1 MHPSPCHTPTIIAFS
16 SFTDLLFFFQTSL
29 HHLSQ
34 HKTDLFHINVEIHN
48 FLAELSC
55 CPAVVFHTPPS
66 SLGRKQQPHHRLPQL
81 MMTGEAAIMTSE
93 VQNGGCLETWFPNTK
108 KETTVVKGLKDKVV
122 ALYSNYDEA
131 FHK

>member
-1 MHPSPCHTPTIIAFS
+1 M
-16 SFTDLLFFFQTSL
+16 
-29 HHLSQ
+29 
-34 HKTDLFHINVEIHN
+34 
-48 FLAELSC
+48 AELSC

-81 MMTGEAAIMTSE
+81 MMTGGSEATTNVMTSE
-93 VQNGGCLETWFPNTK
+93 AAQGLDPWFSMSMSTK
-108 KETTVVKGLKDKVV
+108 KESPIVKGLKEKVV